1 MGGAA
6 GGGGGRLRE
15 MCASF
20 LSSGV
25 YKEDDRVLVMLR
37 EESERLARAE
47 TRDAGRGRRRRSPR
61 EVADLRRDEVCARRV
76 GGAN

>member
-1 MGGAA
+1 
-6 GGGGGRLRE
+6 

-47 TRDAGRGRRRRSPR
+47 TRDAGTGPSPP
-61 EVADLRRDEVCARRV
+61 VAPARWQTFGGTRFARDAV